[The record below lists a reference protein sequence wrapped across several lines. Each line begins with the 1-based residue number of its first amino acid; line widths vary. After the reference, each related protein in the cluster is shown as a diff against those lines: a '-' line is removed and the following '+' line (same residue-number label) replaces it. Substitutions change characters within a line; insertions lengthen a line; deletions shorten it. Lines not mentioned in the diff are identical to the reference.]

1 MVPEESHKI
10 MKPYTSLE
18 NEPGTI
24 TIKPSLGWSA
34 LNLSDLWKYR
44 ELLYFMVWRD
54 IKVRYKQAV
63 LGIAWAILLPVVNI
77 IVFTFVFGY
86 LFHQNQS
93 GVSYPLLSA
102 AGLLPWGLFSG
113 ALMRCSLSLVGNTNL
128 ITKVYFP
135 RLVIPISSVLSGLVD
150 FGISALIVL
159 CLMIY
164 YHTPL
169 TWNLLWLLPLT
180 LLVVITALSVGLWLA
195 ALNVQYRDVGHIV
208 PVLVQIWMYASP
220 VAYSAGLVTGS
231 ITRIVYGLNPM
242 AGVIQGFRWA
252 IMGSDPPGEL
262 FIMSIIMVVILFVSG
277 LFYFRRME
285 RTFADMI

>member
-1 MVPEESHKI
+1 
-10 MKPYTSLE
+10 MKPIPPVE
-18 NEPGTI
+18 NEPATI
-24 TIKPSLGWSA
+24 VVKPSRGWAA
-34 LNLSDLWKYR
+34 LNLSALWKYR

-63 LGIAWAILLPVVNI
+63 LGIAWAVLLPVINI
-77 IVFTFVFGY
+77 LVFTFVFGV
-86 LFHQNQS
+86 LFHQNQTS
-93 GVSYPLLSA
+93 ANYPLLSA
-102 AGLLPWGLFSG
+102 TGLLPWGLFSG
-113 ALMRCSLSLVGNTNL
+113 ALMRCSISLVGNTNL

-135 RLVIPISSVLSGLVD
+135 RLIIPISSVLSGLVD
-150 FGISALIVL
+150 FGISLLIVL
-159 CLMIY
+159 ILMIY
-164 YHTPL
+164 YRTPL

-208 PVLVQIWMYASP
+208 PVLIQIWMYASP

-242 AGVIQGFRWA
+242 AGVIQSFRWA
-252 IMGSDPPGEL
+252 IIGSDPPGVL
-262 FIMSIIMVVILFVSG
+262 FIMSVVMVIILFVSG

-285 RTFADMI
+285 RTFADTI

>member
-1 MVPEESHKI
+1 MRPI
-10 MKPYTSLE
+10 TSVE
-18 NEPGTI
+18 NESNTI
-24 TIKPSLGWSA
+24 TIRPSRGWAS
-34 LNLSDLWKYR
+34 LNLRALWKYR

-63 LGIAWAILLPVVNI
+63 LGIAWAVLLPVVNI

-86 LFHQNQS
+86 LFQQNQS

-113 ALMRCSLSLVGNTNL
+113 ALMRSSMSLVGNTNL

-159 CLMIY
+159 GLMVY

-169 TWNLLWLLPLT
+169 TWNILWLLPLT

-220 VAYSAGLVTGS
+220 VAYSAGLVTGN

-262 FIMSIIMVVILFVSG
+262 FIMSIIMVIILFVSG

>member
-1 MVPEESHKI
+1 MEIDS
-10 MKPYTSLE
+10 S
-18 NEPGTI
+18 TI
-24 TIKPSLGWSA
+24 IVKPSRGWAA
-34 LNLSDLWKYR
+34 LNLRALWKYR

-77 IVFTFVFGY
+77 IIFTFVFGT

-113 ALMRCSLSLVGNTNL
+113 ALMRCSMSLVGNTNL

-135 RLVIPISSVLSGLVD
+135 RLIIPISSVLSGLVD

-159 CLMIY
+159 GLMFY

-169 TWNLLWLLPLT
+169 TWNMLWLLPLT

-220 VAYSAGLVTGS
+220 VAYSAGLVTGN

-252 IMGSDPPGEL
+252 IMGSDPPGVL
-262 FIMSIIMVVILFVSG
+262 FIMSIIMVIILFVSG